1 MNIMLVSVTERTR
14 EIGIRKA
21 VGAKRRDILYQ
32 FLIESITLSLVGGL
46 MGIGIGIGASLWMSR
61 PQDEGGFGFPM
72 LLSLTPMVVSFV
84 FSALVGVFFGIYP
97 AMKAARLDPIEALRY
112 E

>member
-21 VGAKRRDILYQ
+21 VGARKLNILTQ
-32 FLIESITLSLVGGL
+32 FLFEAIFLCVLGGFIGIAL
-46 MGIGIGIGASLWMSR
+46 GVGIGNLAGSFLNAQTAIPYDWVVIG
-61 PQDEGGFGFPM
+61 
-72 LLSLTPMVVSFV
+72 LLLCVT
-84 FSALVGVFFGIYP
+84 VGVIFGTYP
-97 AMKAARLDPIEALRY
+97 AYKAANLDPIEALRY